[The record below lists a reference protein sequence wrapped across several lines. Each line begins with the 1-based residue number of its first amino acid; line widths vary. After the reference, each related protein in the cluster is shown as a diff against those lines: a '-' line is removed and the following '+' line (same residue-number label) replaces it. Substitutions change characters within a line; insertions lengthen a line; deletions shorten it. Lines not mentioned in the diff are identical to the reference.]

1 MDSNIP
7 HLLLGKRLLRGE
19 VGRAD
24 DKGETA
30 LLDPKAYYGSIHPP
44 CETFSS
50 LGWMIT
56 HPTKLL
62 TFLLH
67 LTSIMSLFGL
77 LFSELYTSHAEAF
90 S

>member
-7 HLLLGKRLLRGE
+7 HLHLDKRLLRGE
-19 VGRAD
+19 VGHAD
-24 DKGETA
+24 DKEETV

-44 CETFSS
+44 CVTFSS

-56 HPTKLL
+56 KLL
-62 TFLLH
+62 IFLLH
-67 LTSIMSLFGL
+67 LTSIMYLFGL
-77 LFSELYTSHAEAF
+77 LFSKLNTSHTEAF